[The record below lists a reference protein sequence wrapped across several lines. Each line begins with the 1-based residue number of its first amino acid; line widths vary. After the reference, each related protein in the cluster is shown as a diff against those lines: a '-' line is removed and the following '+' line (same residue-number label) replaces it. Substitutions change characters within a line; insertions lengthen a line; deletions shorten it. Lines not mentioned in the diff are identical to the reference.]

1 MTPRLT
7 VVVPIYNVEAYLDD
21 CLESLAA
28 QTMPDLEVVMV
39 DDGSTD
45 GSPVIARAMA
55 GRDPRFS
62 YVGQE
67 NAGLGAAR
75 NAGAARA
82 TGAHLA
88 FVDSDDVV
96 PHDAYERMLDALEES
111 GSDFATGNVHRLRV
125 DGTTEQS
132 AMFRK
137 VMGKNRAATH
147 VTRHWDLLGDRI
159 ACNKVFRKDFWDR
172 HAFAFPV
179 GVLFEDTPV
188 VVPAH
193 FLARSVDVL
202 SGPVYLWRDR
212 DGSITNRRARSRA
225 VADRTAAVRSAS
237 GFLGDR
243 ARETAGTPQA
253 AGWAE
258 GKRRY
263 DATVLA
269 GDLWLFMEALP
280 LGDAEYHEAFLD
292 HANSF
297 ADTVDPA
304 VLTGLPLALRVKW
317 QLIRERRL
325 TELLAFMTYEKSNGT
340 TFLARGP
347 RRSRAQFPPVTGPL
361 PRGVTALRRADLPLK
376 SHITEASWDKDGR
389 LRLKG
394 FAYVRNL
401 PAGRVGARAKLAW
414 LRAGKRRAVPL
425 RVHTVRSREATYR
438 SKQGLHSYDRSGFE
452 TVIDPARLVTKRPS
466 TTWNVEMAAFG
477 GGLLRTGPVRMG
489 GLAELPVRYL
499 DDFLRIAPRLSAGR
513 LRLRAERVK
522 ARLVRHEESGGTLR
536 MEGELAPGVPADLKA
551 LRVENWH
558 TKEAYDLPVERSGRA
573 FAAELRLELIAGTGT
588 DDSGAP
594 RKTDPWG
601 VGLVRGDDEWSA
613 LAVRPD
619 IPAGRHP
626 LGAGREL
633 LVLANA
639 AGNVEL
645 RNQTVRPLVDTLTW
659 DEDGRLAVEGSFPD
673 ESDTAWELL
682 LQHSGHDEEAVL
694 PVEVTDGRFGA
705 ALCPDAVAGPAGV
718 LPLAEG
724 RWYLFLREPGET
736 DSGRYRQVHVA
747 PARHERLP
755 LARALGGRD
764 FTVGRRYYDRLV
776 IESGSV
782 LAVTERGGAQQGALR
797 TRYAALRVEPRTDTV
812 LYSSFDG
819 RQCSDSPR
827 AVHEELVARGEP
839 LEHLWVVRDQQ
850 VTVPASG
857 RPVALWST
865 EWYEALARSRYVV
878 TNTQLPDWFE
888 RAEDQYVVQTWHGTP
903 LKRIGRDLADSPSG
917 DQRYI
922 ATLPERAAQWN
933 LLVSPNRFST
943 PVLRGAFGYHGEVL
957 ESGYPRNDLLHAA
970 DRAKVAA
977 AVRERLGI
985 PEDRRVVLY
994 APTWRENQPRR
1005 GGRYGLDL
1013 RLDLAAAQRALGED
1027 HVLLVRRHYLVG
1039 GTVPGT
1045 ASGFVR
1051 DVTRY
1056 PDVSE
1061 LLLISDVLVTDYSSL
1076 MFDFAQTGRPM
1087 LFHTYDLDHYRD
1099 TLRGFYF
1106 DFVAQAPGPLLAT
1119 GEEVVEALR
1128 DPVAATA
1135 GHEEAYRRFREVFCD
1150 LDDGRA
1156 AAHVA
1161 DAMLPGGRR

>member
-7 VVVPIYNVEAYLDD
+7 VVVPVYNVEEYLCA

-45 GSPVIARAMA
+45 GSPAVAEEMARCD
-55 GRDPRFS
+55 RRFR
-62 YVGQE
+62 YTRQE

-75 NAGAARA
+75 NAGAALA
-82 TGAHLA
+82 TGTHLA

-96 PHDAYERMLDALEES
+96 PLDAYERMLDALAES
-111 GSDFATGNVHRLRV
+111 GSDFVTGNVQRLRA
-125 DGTTEQS
+125 DGTVEQS

-137 VMGKNRAATH
+137 MMGTDREATH
-147 VTRHWDLLGDRI
+147 VTQHWDLLGDRI
-159 ACNKVFRKDFWDR
+159 ACNKVFRRDFWDR
-172 HAFAFPV
+172 HAFRFPQ

-188 VVPAH
+188 TVPAH
-193 FLARSVDVL
+193 FLARRVDVL
-202 SGPVYLWRDR
+202 SGPVYQWRDR
-212 DGSITNRRARSRA
+212 DGSITNRRARPRA
-225 VADRTAAVRSAS
+225 VADRTAAVLSAS
-237 GFLGDR
+237 GFLGDK
-243 ARETAGTPQA
+243 ARESAGTPEA
-253 AGWAE
+253 AGWLE

-280 LGDAEYHEAFLD
+280 LGDATYHEAFLD

-304 VLTGLPLALRVKW
+304 VLTGLPLGLRVKW

-325 TELLAFMTYEKSNGT
+325 TELLAFMAYEKSNGSA
-340 TFLARGP
+340 FLARGP
-347 RRSRAQFPPVTGPL
+347 RRRRARFPSLTGPL
-361 PRGVTALRRADLPLK
+361 PRAVTALSRADLPLK
-376 SHITEASWDKDGR
+376 SQVTEASWDEDGR

-401 PAGRVGARAKLAW
+401 PAGRVGARAKFAW
-414 LRAGKRRAVPL
+414 LRAGRRRAVPL
-425 RVHTVRSREATYR
+425 KVRTVRSREATYR

-452 TVIDPARLVTKRPS
+452 TVVDPARLVTKRAS
-466 TTWNVEMAAFG
+466 TTWYVEMAAYG
-477 GGLLRTGPVRMG
+477 GGVLRTGPVRMG
-489 GLAELPVRYL
+489 GLDELPVRYL
-499 DDFLRIAPRLSAGR
+499 DDFLRITPKLSAGR
-513 LRLRAERVK
+513 LRLRAERVQ
-522 ARLVRHEESGGTLR
+522 ARLVRHEETDGVLR
-536 MEGELAPGVPADLKA
+536 FEGELAPGAPGGIKA

-558 TKEAYDLPVERSGRA
+558 TKEAHDLPLAISGRA
-573 FAAELRLELIAGTGT
+573 FTAELRLERLAGTG
-588 DDSGAP
+588 SAP
-594 RKTDPWG
+594 HKADPWG
-601 VGLVRGDDEWSA
+601 VGLVRGDEEWTP

-626 LGAGREL
+626 LGSGREL

-645 RNQTVRPLVDTLTW
+645 RNQTVRPLVDTLHW
-659 DEDGRLAVEGSFPD
+659 DEDGRLTVEGSFPD
-673 ESDTAWELL
+673 ESGARSWELV
-682 LQHSGHDEEAVL
+682 LQHSGHEEEAVL
-694 PVEVTDGRFGA
+694 PAETDDSRFSA
-705 ALCPDAVAGPAGV
+705 TLSPDAVDGPAGV
-718 LPLAEG
+718 LPLGEG
-724 RWYLFLREPGET
+724 RWYLYLREPGES
-736 DSGRYRQVHVA
+736 DPGRYRQVHVA
-747 PARHERLP
+747 PARHESLP
-755 LARALGGRD
+755 LVRALGGRE

-776 IESGSV
+776 IESGSP

-797 TRYAALRVEPRTDTV
+797 GRYASLRVEPRTETV

-819 RQCSDSPR
+819 RQYSDSPR
-827 AVHEELVARGEP
+827 AVHEELVARGAP

-850 VTVPASG
+850 VRVPATC
-857 RPVALWST
+857 RAVALWST
-865 EWYEALARSRYVV
+865 EWYEAMARSRYIV

-917 DQRYI
+917 DPRYI
-922 ATLPERAAQWN
+922 ASLPDRAAQWN

-943 PVLRGAFGYHGEVL
+943 PLLRGAFGYQGEVL
-957 ESGYPRNDLLHAA
+957 ESGYPRNDLLHAP

-985 PEDRRVVLY
+985 PEDHRVILY

-1013 RLDLAAAQRALGED
+1013 RLDLAAAERVLGDD

-1051 DVTRY
+1051 DVTRH

-1061 LLLISDVLVTDYSSL
+1061 LLLISDVLVTDYSSM
-1076 MFDFAQTGRPM
+1076 MFDFAHTGRPM
-1087 LFHTYDLDHYRD
+1087 IFHTYDLDHYRD

-1106 DFVAQAPGPLLAT
+1106 DFAAQAPGPLLTT
-1119 GEEVVEALR
+1119 GEEVLAALR
-1128 DPVAATA
+1128 CPAGATA
-1135 GHEEAYRRFREVFCD
+1135 GYEDAYRRFREVFCD

-1156 AAHVA
+1156 ASQVA

>member
-7 VVVPIYNVEAYLDD
+7 VVVPIHNVEAYLDA

-28 QTMPDLEVVMV
+28 QTMTDLEVVMV

-45 GSPVIARAMA
+45 GSPAIARAMA
-55 GRDPRFS
+55 DRDGRFRYIRQD
-62 YVGQE
+62 

-82 TGAHLA
+82 TGTHLA

-96 PHDAYERMLDALEES
+96 PHDAYERMLGALAES

-137 VMGKNRAATH
+137 VMGTDRPATH

-159 ACNKVFRKDFWDR
+159 ACNKVFRRDFWDR

-188 VVPAH
+188 MVPAH
-193 FLARSVDVL
+193 FLAGSVDVL

-212 DGSITNRRARSRA
+212 DGSITNRRTRPRA
-225 VADRTAAVRSAS
+225 VADRTAAVLSAS
-237 GFLGDR
+237 GFLADK
-243 ARETAGTPQA
+243 ARETAGTPDA
-253 AGWAE
+253 EGWRE

-269 GDLWLFMEALP
+269 GDLWLFMDALP
-280 LGDAEYHEAFLD
+280 LGDAAYHEAFLD

-297 ADTVDPA
+297 ADTVEPA

-325 TELLAFMTYEKSNGT
+325 TELLAFMAYEKSNGS
-340 TFLARGP
+340 TFLARGVV
-347 RRSRAQFPPVTGPL
+347 RRRAQFSAVTGAL
-361 PRGVTALRRADLPLK
+361 PRAVTALGRADLPLK
-376 SHITEASWDKDGR
+376 SQVTEASWDEDGR

-401 PAGRVGARAKLAW
+401 PAGRVGARAKFAW
-414 LRAGKRRAVPL
+414 LRAGRRRAVPL
-425 RVHTVRSREATYR
+425 KVRTVRSREATYR

-452 TVIDPARLVTKRPS
+452 TVVDPARLVTKRTT
-466 TTWNVEMAAFG
+466 TTWNVEMAVYG

-489 GLAELPVRYL
+489 GLSELPVRYL
-499 DDFLRIAPRLSAGR
+499 DDFLRITPKLSAGR
-513 LRLRAERVK
+513 LRLRTERVQ
-522 ARLVRHEESGGTLR
+522 ARLARHEESGGTLTL
-536 MEGELAPGVPADLKA
+536 EGELAPGAPAGIKA

-558 TKEAYDLPVERSGRA
+558 TKEAYDLPVVCSGRT
-573 FAAELRLELIAGTGT
+573 FTAELRLEHLAGTGT
-588 DDSGAP
+588 DGSGAP
-594 RKTDPWG
+594 RKADPWG
-601 VGLVRGDDEWSA
+601 VGLVREDDEWSA

-639 AGNVEL
+639 SGNVEL
-645 RNQTVRPLVDTLTW
+645 RNQTVRPLVDELTW
-659 DEDGRLAVEGSFPD
+659 QDDGRLTVRGSFPD
-673 ESDTAWELL
+673 ESAARWELV

-694 PVEVTDGRFGA
+694 PVETDGSRFSA
-705 ALCPDAVAGPAGV
+705 ALCPDAVDGPAGV

-724 RWYLFLREPGET
+724 RWYLALREPGES
-736 DSGRYRQVHVA
+736 DPDLYRQVHVA
-747 PARHERLP
+747 PARHESLP
-755 LARALGGRD
+755 LVRALGGRD
-764 FTVGRRYYDRLV
+764 FTVGRRHYDRLV
-776 IESGSV
+776 VESGSA

-797 TRYAALRVEPRTDTV
+797 TRYASLRVEPRTETV

-819 RQCSDSPR
+819 RQYSDSPR
-827 AVHEELVARGEP
+827 AVHEELVARGAP

-850 VTVPASG
+850 VRVPATC

-917 DQRYI
+917 DPRYI
-922 ATLPERAAQWN
+922 ASLPDRAAQWN

-943 PVLRGAFGYHGEVL
+943 PVLRGAFGYQGEVL

-985 PEDRRVVLY
+985 PEDRKVVLY
-994 APTWRENQPRR
+994 APTWRENQPRK

-1013 RLDLAAAQRALGED
+1013 RLDLTAAERALGDD

-1045 ASGFVR
+1045 TSGFVR
-1051 DVTRY
+1051 DVTRH
-1056 PDVSE
+1056 PDVGE

-1106 DFVAQAPGPLLAT
+1106 DFAAQAPGPLLTT
-1119 GEEVVEALR
+1119 GEEVVAALR
-1128 DPVAATA
+1128 DPAAATA
-1135 GHEEAYRRFREVFCD
+1135 GHEDAYRRFREVFCD